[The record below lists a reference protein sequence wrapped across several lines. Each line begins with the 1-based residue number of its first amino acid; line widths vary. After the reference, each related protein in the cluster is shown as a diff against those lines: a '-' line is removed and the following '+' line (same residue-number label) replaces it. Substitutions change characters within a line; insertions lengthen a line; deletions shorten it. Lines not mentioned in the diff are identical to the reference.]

1 MRIAVVVPGG
11 VDRSGTH
18 RVIPC
23 VLWVVEALA
32 REHDVEVLAL
42 RQEPRPGAWHLAG
55 ARVTNVGS
63 RPRLLRALPA
73 IVRAH
78 RHAPFDFLWALWAEA
93 GVPAGVAGRLLHTPV
108 LLHLIGGDVV
118 ALPDVPYGL
127 SLTWR
132 GSALLRV
139 ATRAATR
146 ILTPSAPSVEAASR
160 LGLRAQRVP
169 LGVSL
174 AAWPPRPPVR
184 RDPAAPARLV
194 HVASLNAVK
203 DQHMLLVAVR
213 TLVDRG
219 VALRLDIVGEDT
231 LGGAVQ
237 RDAAALGLSGHVKFH
252 GFLPQAELRP
262 VVERS
267 HVLLVSSRHETGPVA
282 VLEAALAG
290 VPTVGTAV
298 GHVTELAPD
307 AAVAVPVGDA
317 TAFAHAIHD
326 LLADEDRRLAC
337 AAAAQRR
344 AISEDAAHTARSLL
358 EIHAG
363 TLASPA

>member
-1 MRIAVVVPGG
+1 VKIAVVVPGG

-18 RVIPC
+18 RVIPA
-23 VLWVVEALA
+23 VLWVAEALT
-32 REHDVEVLAL
+32 REHAVHIFAL
-42 RQEPRPGAWHLAG
+42 RQEPMPGRWRLGDAH
-55 ARVTNVGS
+55 VTNVGR
-63 RPRLLRALPA
+63 RPRLLRAVPA
-73 IVRAH
+73 IVREH
-78 RHAPFDFLWALWAEA
+78 RRAPFDFLWALWAEA
-93 GVPAGVAGRLLHTPV
+93 GVPAAVAGRILRRPV

-118 ALPDVPYGL
+118 ALPAVPYGL
-127 SLTWR
+127 RLTRR
-132 GSALLRV
+132 GRALLRIATL
-139 ATRAATR
+139 ATRM
-146 ILTPSAPSVEAASR
+146 LAPSTPAVEAAAR

-174 AAWPPRPPVR
+174 AAWPPRAPVR
-184 RDPAAPARLV
+184 RDPAGPALLV

-203 DQHMLLVAVR
+203 DQHTLLVAVR
-213 TLVDRG
+213 ALVDRG

-237 RDAAALGLSGHVKFH
+237 REAAALGLSRHITFH

-290 VPTVGTAV
+290 VPTVGTSV
-298 GHVTELAPD
+298 GHVAEFAPD
-307 AAVAVPVGDA
+307 AALAVPVGDA
-317 TAFAHAIHD
+317 AALAQAAHA

-344 AISEDAAHTARSLL
+344 AIAEDAAHTARSLL
-358 EIHAG
+358 EIHAR
-363 TLASPA
+363 TLAPPA

>member
-23 VLWVVEALA
+23 ILWVVEALA
-32 REHDVEVLAL
+32 REHDVQVFAL
-42 RQEPRPGAWHLAG
+42 RQEARPGEWRLAG
-55 ARVTNVGS
+55 ARVTNVGR
-63 RPRLLRALPA
+63 RPRALRAVPA
-73 IVRAH
+73 ILRAH
-78 RHAPFDFLWALWAEA
+78 RRAPFDFLWALWAEA
-93 GVPAGVAGRLLHTPV
+93 GLAAGVAGRILRRPV
-108 LLHLIGGDVV
+108 LLHLTGGDLV

-127 SLTWR
+127 NLTRR
-132 GSALLRV
+132 GRAVLRI

-146 ILTPSAPSVEAASR
+146 VMAPSAPSVEAASR
-160 LGLRAQRVP
+160 LGLHAQRVP

-184 RDPAAPARLV
+184 RDPAGPARLV

-213 TLVDRG
+213 ALVDRG
-219 VALRLDIVGEDT
+219 VALRVDIVGEDT

-237 RDAAALGLSGHVKFH
+237 READALGISGCVTFH
-252 GFLPQAELRP
+252 GFLPQTELRP

-298 GHVTELAPD
+298 GHVAELAPD

-317 TAFAHAIHD
+317 AAFAHAIHQ
-326 LLADEDRRLAC
+326 LLVDEDRRLAC
-337 AAAAQRR
+337 ATAAQRR
-344 AISEDAAHTARSLL
+344 AVAEDAGHTARSLL
-358 EIHAG
+358 EIHAS
-363 TLASPA
+363 TLARPA